1 MLLLHIPGEEPHQ
14 NQFRIKIFSNWLVNG
29 DVGAIKKFVKNQFWC
44 FNLALILTIESSTKI
59 GNLLSLKSV
68 SPNPTNTI

>member
-1 MLLLHIPGEEPHQ
+1 M
-14 NQFRIKIFSNWLVNG
+14 FTVSAIFTRSIFFIY
-29 DVGAIKKFVKNQFWC
+29 VGAIKKFVKNQFWC
-44 FNLALILTIESSTKI
+44 FNLALILSIESSTKI